1 MRAFIK
7 EGNWY
12 EFVSSAMGNGFF
24 HDVLPTGEHAW
35 VRNPRP
41 EDPRNH
47 TMLVITE
54 DKEIHL
60 VTPMGGSPFMET
72 HEDCFKDLIN
82 KGWVEY
88 RKGDF
93 D

>member
-7 EGNWY
+7 ESSWY
-12 EFVSSAMGNGFF
+12 EFTASTMANGFF
-24 HDVLPTGEHAW
+24 HECFSTGERGW
-35 VRNPRP
+35 VRNPIP

-47 TMLVITE
+47 TILVVTE

-60 VTPMGGSPFMET
+60 VTPMGESPFMEK
-72 HEDCFKDLIN
+72 HEDCFKDLKN